1 MAVPDRDTVYNRE
14 DNRAV
19 YTREGSGTGWF
30 IGIIVALAL
39 LAIGYMVFSAGNSPA
54 PTTDIDV
61 TSPPAV
67 TTPADPIITDPAPL
81 TEAPAPAIEP
91 APAPA
96 DPPAAS
102 APATDFAPATPAPAE
117 PAPAPVTP

>member
-1 MAVPDRDTVYNRE
+1 MAGPDRDTVYNRE

-39 LAIGYMVFSAGNSPA
+39 LAIGYMVFSAGNAPA

-61 TSPPAV
+61 TSPPPV
-67 TTPADPIITDPAPL
+67 IETPADPNITNPAPL
-81 TEAPAPAIEP
+81 NEAPALVEP
-91 APAPA
+91 APAPSA
-96 DPPAAS
+96 EPPAAS
-102 APATDFAPATPAPAE
+102 APVEPATPVPAPAE
-117 PAPAPVTP
+117 PAPAPATP

>member
-1 MAVPDRDTVYNRE
+1 MAGPDRDQVYNRE

-54 PTTDIDV
+54 PTTDLNV
-61 TSPPAV
+61 TTPPAV
-67 TTPADPIITDPAPL
+67 ETPADPIITNPAPL
-81 TEAPAPAIEP
+81 TESPAPLAEPTP
-91 APAPA
+91 APSE
-96 DPPAAS
+96 PPAAS
-102 APATDFAPATPAPAE
+102 APATEPATPAPATPAPS
-117 PAPAPVTP
+117 PAPVSP